1 MIPMW
6 LVSLMFCVNDA
17 QGTTFFVKQGN
28 VMNRKLTHNFTVPAA
43 SMYSINAVVMIATIV
58 FYDRTVAPFFRRL
71 KGDDRGI
78 SILQRNGIGM
88 AFSTLVM
95 LTAALVERKRLD
107 TLANGSVVSVFWLA
121 PQFALLGVADA
132 FTLVGL
138 QEFFYDQAP
147 DSMRSLGSALYHS
160 VVGVANFVSSL
171 LLIIVDRVTSKDGHG
186 GWIGSDLNVSR
197 LDNFYWLLV
206 VMSGLNLC
214 IYVVVTRR
222 YQYKNVERSTTVVN

>member
-1 MIPMW
+1 MW

-43 SMYSINAVVMIATIV
+43 SMYSINAVETQGRRQGHQH
-58 FYDRTVAPFFRRL
+58 FTEERDRDGVLDPGHAHGGPGGAEEARHAREWVGGERVLAGAAVRAPRR
-71 KGDDRGI
+71 RGCVHP
-78 SILQRNGIGM
+78 R
-88 AFSTLVM
+88 
-95 LTAALVERKRLD
+95 
-107 TLANGSVVSVFWLA
+107 GSA
-121 PQFALLGVADA
+121 GV
-132 FTLVGL
+132 
-138 QEFFYDQAP
+138 FYDQAP